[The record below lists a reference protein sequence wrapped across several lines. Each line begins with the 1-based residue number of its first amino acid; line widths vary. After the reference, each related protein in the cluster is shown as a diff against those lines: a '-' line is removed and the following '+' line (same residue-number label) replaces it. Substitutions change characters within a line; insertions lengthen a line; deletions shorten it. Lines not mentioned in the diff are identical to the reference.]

1 MKNLLIPAAVL
12 AFTVCSAQ
20 AQEYQSQTTTRSP
33 GCDIT
38 TYEDGSTTTRYYH
51 VNPNTGVLDYEN
63 YVRTHASPA
72 DTPIPVTAAM
82 NHSHATQAR
91 TEPTAVVIVKRQIT
105 VTEGPI
111 TPAQAKAAAV
121 QLTTDQ
127 ASYRTNVKSGKWH
140 EFKNGE

>member
-1 MKNLLIPAAVL
+1 MKNLLILAAAVAL
-12 AFTVCSAQ
+12 TVCSVQ
-20 AQEYQSQTTTRSP
+20 AQEYQSQSTIHYP

-38 TYEDGSTTTRYYH
+38 TYEDGSTTTYNYH
-51 VNPNTGVLDYEN
+51 VNSRGIIDYESTE
-63 YVRTHASPA
+63 RKHARPA
-72 DTPIPVTAAM
+72 PTPQPVEPAAM
-82 NHSHATQAR
+82 NRSHVTRTTTQ
-91 TEPTAVVIVKRQIT
+91 PTVVVVVQRQIT

-111 TPAQAKAAAV
+111 TQEQAKAAAV